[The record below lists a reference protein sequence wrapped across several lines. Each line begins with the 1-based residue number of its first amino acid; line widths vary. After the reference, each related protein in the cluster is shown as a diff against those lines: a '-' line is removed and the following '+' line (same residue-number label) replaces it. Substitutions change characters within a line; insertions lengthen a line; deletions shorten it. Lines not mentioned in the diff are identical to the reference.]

1 MKGKLFK
8 LVTALLFNVVMGAII
23 ASLLDIH
30 PLWGI
35 ATALTIS
42 IGLPLLGVKFIPEGV
57 LQAGILTEVW
67 TGELIK
73 ALRASDTAPWL
84 DGVPDYSQ
92 YAENDVIHMI
102 DVGGDPDVLVNNTT
116 YPIAIQTITDS
127 DAVFSLDKFQTK
139 ATPVTDDE
147 LYATSYDK
155 MTSLK
160 ERHASKISESKFQ
173 KAIHALA
180 PDENDT
186 LTPVLE
192 TTGEIVDGGTSGRRR
207 LQRSDIVRLKA
218 EFDAM
223 EIPIAGRR
231 LVLCSDH
238 VNDLLLVDQAFR
250 DQYYNYTTG
259 KISNI
264 YGFEVYEYV
273 ANPTYKTTGEKVAYG
288 ATAGT
293 NEFQASVAFYKDR
306 VFKASGSTKMYYSE
320 ASTDPE
326 YQRNLVNFRHY
337 FIVLPKKAEAMGAI
351 RSGYVAPTVV
361 E

>member
-1 MKGKLFK
+1 MKEKLFK
-8 LVTALLFNVVMGAII
+8 LVTALMFNAVMGAII
-23 ASLLDIH
+23 ASTLGVH

-35 ATALTIS
+35 ATTLIIS
-42 IGLPLLGVKFIPEGV
+42 VGLPLLGVKFITKGTLQVGV
-57 LQAGILTEVW
+57 LIEVW

-73 ALRASDTAPWL
+73 TLRASDTAPWL

-92 YAENDVIHMI
+92 YADNDVIHMI

-116 YPIAIQTITDS
+116 YPIAIQTITDD

-155 MTSLK
+155 MVSLK
-160 ERHASKISESKFQ
+160 DRHAASIRQGKYK
-173 KAIHALA
+173 KAIHAFA
-180 PDENDT
+180 PDEHAT
-186 LTPVLE
+186 KTPVLE

-218 EFDAM
+218 QFDAM
-223 EIPIAGRR
+223 EVPIEGRR

-238 VNDLLLVDQAFR
+238 VNDLLLVDQSFR
-250 DQYYNYTTG
+250 DQYYNYTSG
-259 KISNI
+259 KISNM
-264 YGFEVYEYV
+264 YSFEVYEYV

-288 ATAGT
+288 AAAGD

-306 VFKASGSTKMYYSE
+306 MFKASGSTKMYYRE
-320 ASTDPE
+320 AATDPE
-326 YQRNLVNFRHY
+326 YQRNLINFRHM
-337 FIVLPKKAEAMGAI
+337 FIALPKKAEAYAAM
-351 RSGYVAPTVV
+351 RSGYVAPAVV